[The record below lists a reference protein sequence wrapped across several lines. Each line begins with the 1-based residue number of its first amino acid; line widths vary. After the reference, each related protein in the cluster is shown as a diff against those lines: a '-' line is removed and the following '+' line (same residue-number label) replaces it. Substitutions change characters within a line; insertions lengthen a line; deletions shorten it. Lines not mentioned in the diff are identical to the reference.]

1 MYNSDWGLA
10 DQNPCPYYA
19 PLHPCSIPIQSD
31 SPQLSLLLI
40 ISSKPTTTTA
50 TAKSTDWMDGGRVD
64 GRRTDVRPCRLIDD
78 RITNSIL
85 WEYNQPR
92 EFGNLQS
99 ELIYT
104 AVLLLAP
111 PSAPSSCGLTVFVG
125 RVFNVASEEMLN
137 G

>member
-1 MYNSDWGLA
+1 M
-10 DQNPCPYYA
+10 
-19 PLHPCSIPIQSD
+19 
-31 SPQLSLLLI
+31 
-40 ISSKPTTTTA
+40 
-50 TAKSTDWMDGGRVD
+50 VD
-64 GRRTDVRPCRLIDD
+64 GRTDVRPFRLIDD

-85 WEYNQPR
+85 WEYNQHR

-104 AVLLLAP
+104 AVLLLLAP
-111 PSAPSSCGLTVFVG
+111 PFHLLVASVFVG